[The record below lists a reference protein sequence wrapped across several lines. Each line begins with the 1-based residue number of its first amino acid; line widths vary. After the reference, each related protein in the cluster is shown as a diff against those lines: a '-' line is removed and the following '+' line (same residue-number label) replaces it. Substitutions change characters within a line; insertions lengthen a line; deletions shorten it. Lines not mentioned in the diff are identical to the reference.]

1 MTSFCRG
8 GEEPE
13 MIPVEPDLD
22 HASEGNCKTKPEAAA
37 PPNPR
42 PCCPNANSSARYTV
56 PDFARK
62 AADNLRALRQTKPLI
77 HNITNFVVMNYTANV
92 LLACGA
98 SPVMAHAENEVEE
111 MVAYAGALVLNIGT
125 LTDVWVAAM
134 LKAGRRATALGKPI
148 ILDPVGSGAT
158 GLRTET
164 AKSILAWTKV
174 SVVRGNASEILSL
187 GGQGSTT
194 KGVDAT
200 DSIEDAAK
208 TAGALAR
215 ELGTTL
221 AITGPT
227 DLVTDGR
234 RTLIIEGGHRL
245 MPYVTGT
252 GCSATALVGA
262 FHAVDPDPVSA
273 AATALAFFG
282 LAGERAGTKADGPGT
297 FQIHLLDALY
307 NLSPEDLAKGCRIR
321 EEHHA

>member
-1 MTSFCRG
+1 MS
-8 GEEPE
+8 
-13 MIPVEPDLD
+13 DL
-22 HASEGNCKTKPEAAA
+22 SQ
-37 PPNPR
+37 
-42 PCCPNANSSARYTV
+42 
-56 PDFARK
+56 K
-62 AADNLRALRQTKPLI
+62 AAENLRAIRLSKPLI
-77 HNITNFVVMNYTANV
+77 HNITNFVVMNYTANA

-111 MVAYAGALVLNIGT
+111 MVAYAGSLVLNIGT

-134 LKAGRRATALGKPI
+134 LKAGRRATTLGKPI

-158 GLRTET
+158 RLRTET

-187 GGQGSTT
+187 AGQGSAT
-194 KGVDAT
+194 KGVDST
-200 DSIEDAAK
+200 DSIEDAGRA
-208 TAGALAR
+208 AGLLAR

-227 DLVTDGR
+227 DIVTDGH
-234 RTLIIEGGHRL
+234 RTLIIEGGHAL

-282 LAGERAGTKADGPGT
+282 LAGERAGAQADGPGT
-297 FQIHLLDALY
+297 FQIRLLDALY